1 LKNRKTQEILEML
14 FAGTMRG
21 EKKIHSKIKCK
32 FYIFTII
39 ELLVVI
45 AIISILAS
53 MLLPALKNARNMAKR
68 ISCANNL
75 KQLGIMQMQYSDDNE
90 GILTRGRHW
99 HLYLFPYTGKADMS
113 DMSWGSIYTCPKDED
128 PYLGTGEKGLLS
140 FGQNGWGYFSTGL
153 YYYTNLIQF
162 EKPSINRLEFRHEAG
177 INFLY
182 LDGHTKYL
190 KMKDVPPRTDNDSW
204 APAGIGAW

>member
-1 LKNRKTQEILEML
+1 
-14 FAGTMRG
+14 
-21 EKKIHSKIKCK
+21 
-32 FYIFTII
+32 
-39 ELLVVI
+39 
-45 AIISILAS
+45 
-53 MLLPALKNARNMAKR
+53 
-68 ISCANNL
+68 
-75 KQLGIMQMQYSDDNE
+75 
-90 GILTRGRHW
+90 
-99 HLYLFPYTGKADMS
+99 MS

-153 YYYTNLIQF
+153 YYYPKLIQF
-162 EKPSINRLEFRHEAG
+162 EKPSKLILMGGSNDSYVLGIVSLSINRLEFRHEAG